1 MKLIDNLKTR
11 TKLIANSSASSL
23 ITITLVIVGLYC
35 LFTLNQGIQTIYFD
49 GVVPLNQIK
58 TVNVDLANTRG
69 DIYRYLV
76 VPTERAQ
83 LKAAIA
89 EKMNDIASTIEDFS
103 STNLSHEEEVELS
116 AYREKMSAF
125 QSALDEYFRLVDSG
139 NDQAA
144 LASLGSGGKLLSA
157 RQALSV
163 PLNKLQEIN
172 SAIMEQS
179 VQSTARVYDIGRITL
194 VAACFLS
201 LFLGIL
207 FTIVITRSITMPLK
221 VMTDILVRLSDGDIS
236 FKVDNS
242 IDRKDELGIA
252 LKALLQTKEYLE
264 EMAAA
269 ALKISENNLT
279 VVVTSHSANDELGN
293 AFKKMVTNL
302 KQVIGQI
309 SDTANHLAGASNQ
322 LASASNQAAQA
333 TDQIAATMQQV
344 AKGTSQQSESISRTA
359 QSADQ
364 MGRAIDGVA
373 KGAQDQSTAV
383 ARASQITATITSAIQ
398 QIAANSEKSAEL
410 ASTAAQNAHEGVE
423 TVQRTIRGMQ
433 TIKDKVGVSA
443 EKVREMGQ
451 RSDQI
456 GIIVETIDD
465 IASQTNLLALNAAI
479 EAARAGE
486 HGKGF
491 AVVADEVR
499 KLAERSSIAT
509 KEIANLVR
517 GIQQTVAD
525 AVKAMDQS
533 TAEIELGVDH
543 ANQSDGALK
552 NILAAAETVSHQV
565 EEITQAA
572 KHINTSSNELVA
584 SVDSVS
590 AVVEENTAATE
601 EMSANSSEVTQAMES
616 IASVSEEN
624 SAAVEE
630 VSASTEEMSA
640 QAEEVSASAQELN
653 GISQTLQDI
662 VSKFAI

>member
-1 MKLIDNLKTR
+1 M
-11 TKLIANSSASSL
+11 
-23 ITITLVIVGLYC
+23 ITIALAVVGLYC

-83 LKAAIA
+83 IRASIE
-89 EKMNDIASTIEDFS
+89 EKMSKIASTIEDFS
-103 STNLSHEEEVELS
+103 GTNLSHEEEVELS
-116 AYREKMSAF
+116 VYREKMSVF
-125 QSALDEYFRLVDSG
+125 RSALDKYFRLVDSG

-144 LASLGSGGKLLSA
+144 LTSLGSGGELLSA

-172 SAIMEQS
+172 SVVMEQS
-179 VQSTARVYDIGRITL
+179 VQSAAKVYDLGRIIL
-194 VAACFLS
+194 VAAGIFS
-201 LFLGIL
+201 LLLGIS
-207 FTIVITRSITMPLK
+207 FTVVITRSITRPLK
-221 VMTDILVRLSDGDIS
+221 VMTDILVRLSVGDIS
-236 FKVDNS
+236 FKVDSS
-242 IDRKDELGIA
+242 IERRDELGIA

-264 EMAAA
+264 ETAAA

-279 VVVTSHSANDELGN
+279 VVVTPHSAKDELGN
-293 AFKKMVTNL
+293 AFKKMVSNL
-302 KQVIGQI
+302 REMIGQI
-309 SDTANHLAGASNQ
+309 TNTAGDLDNASDQ
-322 LASASNQAAQA
+322 LASASNQAARA

-373 KGAQDQSTAV
+373 KGAQDQSVAV
-383 ARASQITATITSAIQ
+383 ARASQITTVITSAIQ
-398 QIAANSEKSAEL
+398 QIAANSEKSANL
-410 ASTAAQNAHEGVE
+410 ASAAAKDALEGVG
-423 TVQRTIRGMQ
+423 TVQRTIQGMQ

-517 GIQQTVAD
+517 GIQQTVTD

-543 ANQSDGALK
+543 ANQSDEALK
-552 NILAAAETVSHQV
+552 NILAAAETVSRQV
-565 EEITQAA
+565 EEITRAA
-572 KHINTSSNELVA
+572 KDINDSSNELVA

-601 EMSANSSEVTQAMES
+601 EMSANSTEVAQAMES

-640 QAEEVSASAQELN
+640 QVEEVSASAQELSS
-653 GISQTLQDI
+653 ISQALQNI
-662 VSKFAI
+662 VGKFTI